1 MGKSIRELVAA
12 LPQGRREKVKADAHR
27 MAAEMI
33 AESDSLEALRKAH
46 GKTQAQVAETLGIK
60 QNAVSQ
66 LESRTDLYISTL
78 KRYVGA
84 LGVELEISLKTK
96 KGVRIPLPNFRPWEG
111 GHLMFEPLPKPPSG
125 KVAQTS
131 KHRAKL

>member
-12 LPQGRREKVKADAHR
+12 LPQGRREKVKADAQR

-33 AESDSLEALRKAH
+33 ADSGSLEALRKAH

-111 GHLMFEPLPKPPSG
+111 EHLMFGSKPKPPSG
-125 KVAQTS
+125 KVAQSS

>member
-66 LESRTDLYISTL
+66 LECRMDL
-78 KRYVGA
+78 
-84 LGVELEISLKTK
+84 
-96 KGVRIPLPNFRPWEG
+96 
-111 GHLMFEPLPKPPSG
+111 
-125 KVAQTS
+125 
-131 KHRAKL
+131 